1 VYPPNPLA
9 WDYPAGSRLACVR
22 ASGQI
27 VVGHQDYGIS
37 RALAGETVQIQEV
50 SQDRL
55 LVFYRCTCVRE
66 INLQKRQSY
75 PVWFSREQRV
85 FED

>member
-1 VYPPNPLA
+1 M
-9 WDYPAGSRLACVR
+9 R

-27 VVGHQDYGIS
+27 LVAHQEYSIS

-50 SQDRL
+50 SPDRL
-55 LVFYRCTCVRE
+55 LVYYHCTCVRE